1 MLKTFIKLC
10 GEVIWFMIGWF
21 AVPSL
26 VLTLV
31 LVCLWKLHFTL
42 EQCIQWFMLFSTLG
56 VSLFAL
62 QTIFLVKKGE

>member
-1 MLKTFIKLC
+1 
-10 GEVIWFMIGWF
+10 MIGWF
-21 AVPSL
+21 AIPSF

-31 LVCLWKLHFTL
+31 LVCLWKLHYTL
-42 EQCIQWFMLFSTLG
+42 EQCVQYFGLFSTLG